1 VTLTRKDDQASLS
14 MTPRADP
21 AANAYANANANNND
35 DTNTDGSQ
43 ARPEAVFEGATVDV
57 VITPLGWADDKQVLK
72 SSFVAGQYGT
82 DPKKH
87 RGIELMQLSG

>member
-1 VTLTRKDDQASLS
+1 
-14 MTPRADP
+14 
-21 AANAYANANANNND
+21 
-35 DTNTDGSQ
+35 
-43 ARPEAVFEGATVDV
+43 VDV